1 MVVEGAMVA
10 ELFAID
16 SQVREGQDDGSMKQ
30 EVKGALTMM
39 SWQLDELARQ
49 AEGVLS
55 DEHSRGRIGDSIGY
69 GANDES
75 TRSQREYSVDA
86 SGISD
91 ADAILSRGAG

>member
-1 MVVEGAMVA
+1 
-10 ELFAID
+10 
-16 SQVREGQDDGSMKQ
+16 
-30 EVKGALTMM
+30 MM

-55 DEHSRGRIGDSIGY
+55 DEHSRGRLGDSIGY

-86 SGISD
+86 KLDIGCRSNSITR
-91 ADAILSRGAG
+91 SRIEGRHVTHETVQCQCGVGLG